1 VEEDQGGG
9 GPAWRR
15 RRRAVGLEPVRVENQ
30 IRLHLERLSREDW
43 VLVGV
48 AAVLALDLLLLPWFS
63 FGATINVGAD
73 AVSIGGSLTGVDA
86 PDAWLG
92 VLAVLACAFLIAD
105 LGFER
110 LSPETRLPSLAADRE
125 TTRYVL
131 ACTAAGLIVLKFLFH
146 IGRFGEL
153 AFGFWLGLLLVA
165 GLVALTRRVRRE
177 ALTALTASATSATR
191 PTRPTP
197 ATSVTPGPDAAP
209 ESGPNV

>member
-1 VEEDQGGG
+1 MD
-9 GPAWRR
+9 
-15 RRRAVGLEPVRVENQ
+15 LEPVRVENQ
-30 IRLHLERLSREDW
+30 IRRLHLERLSREDW
-43 VLVGV
+43 VLAGV
-48 AAVLALDLLLLPWFS
+48 AAALALDLLLLPWFS

-131 ACTAAGLIVLKFLFH
+131 GCTAAGLIVLKFLFH

-153 AFGFWLGLLLVA
+153 ALGFWLGLLLVA

-177 ALTALTASATSATR
+177 APTMSATPAT
-191 PTRPTP
+191 PATP
-197 ATSVTPGPDAAP
+197 ATSPTPGADPAP
-209 ESGPNV
+209 ESGPSV